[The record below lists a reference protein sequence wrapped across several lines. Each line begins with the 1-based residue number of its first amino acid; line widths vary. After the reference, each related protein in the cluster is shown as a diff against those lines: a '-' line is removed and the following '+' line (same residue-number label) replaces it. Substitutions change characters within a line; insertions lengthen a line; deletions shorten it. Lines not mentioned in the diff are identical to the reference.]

1 MTVQKVDA
9 GLTHSS
15 NRDITD
21 KLLDLLSSK
30 DFGGVSDGATD
41 DTTAITNAIA
51 DIVAEYA
58 AGVIILPAYTVYT
71 EASIVHN
78 TLTSILDL
86 SKAGYIQI
94 LSNDEGSTLPITKG
108 GLVIKTQGIS
118 GILLSNHDAGVS
130 ANPYLQFIN
139 QATGALAEIHY
150 ATAYFTGYVDG
161 VETTTPSAPAAN
173 TGRVFFQDNG
183 SGKTQ
188 MCVRFNTGAVQ
199 ILATE
204 P

>member
-1 MTVQKVDA
+1 MTVQKSDLA
-9 GLTHSS
+9 LTNSS

-21 KLLDLLSSK
+21 KVFDVVSSK
-30 DFGGVSDGATD
+30 DSGGLSDGATN
-41 DTTAITNAIA
+41 DTTAISNTVADLIA
-51 DIVAEYA
+51 AYA
-58 AGVIILPAYTVYT
+58 AAVLIIPMNTVYT

-78 TLTSILDL
+78 TAASILDL
-86 SKAGYIQI
+86 SKAGFIQI
-94 LSNDEGSTLPITKG
+94 LSHDEGSTLPITKG

-139 QATGALAEIHY
+139 QATGELAEIHY

-161 VETTTPSAPAAN
+161 AETTTPSAPAAN
-173 TGRVFFQDNG
+173 TGRIFFQDNG

>member
-21 KLLDLLSSK
+21 KLLDLLTSK
-30 DFGGVSDGATD
+30 DFGGLSDGATN
-41 DTTAITNAIA
+41 DTTDITNAIA
-51 DIVAEYA
+51 DIVAEYS
-58 AGVIILPAYTVYT
+58 AGVIILPVNTVYT

-94 LSNDEGSTLPITKG
+94 LSNDEGATLPVTKG

-118 GILLSNHDAGVS
+118 GVLLSVHDSGIS
-130 ANPYLQFIN
+130 ANPYLRLIN
-139 QATGALAEIHY
+139 QATGALAELHL
-150 ATAYFTGYVDG
+150 ATLNITGYTDG

-173 TGRVFFQDNG
+173 SGRVFFKDNG

-188 MCVRFNTGAVQ
+188 MCVLFNTGAVQ
-199 ILATE
+199 VLATE